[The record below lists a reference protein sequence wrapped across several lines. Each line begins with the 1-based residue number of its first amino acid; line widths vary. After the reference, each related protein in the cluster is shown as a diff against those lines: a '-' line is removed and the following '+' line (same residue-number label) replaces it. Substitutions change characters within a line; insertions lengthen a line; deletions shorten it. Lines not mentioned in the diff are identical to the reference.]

1 MMEYSSRIKQ
11 IQIYF
16 GKRKREYLNG
26 KGLSRTIIYTLV
38 IGFLLALVLGE
49 QMFKEEQMS
58 KSGFFILATICI
70 FYGVFK
76 SVRLVCAEREIIK
89 HEHRSGMHI
98 SSYILGYA
106 AFDFFICLLHAFV
119 TWGIITAWYFSAIMG
134 AGEDGAYSHSFMR
147 LPAYLLTMIIITVA
161 ADAMGLFVSSFLKN
175 TFDAM
180 KAMPFVM
187 ILQIAFAGIV
197 LQLPKIMTWVSNLT
211 LSKWGTNAMMAIA
224 FPKENP
230 NLLSCWGV
238 LILFTLVFLA
248 LSILVLQSIDKDQ
261 R

>member
-1 MMEYSSRIKQ
+1 MEYSSRIQQ
-11 IQIYF
+11 IKIYF

-26 KGLSRTIIYTLV
+26 KGLSRTIIYTVV
-38 IGFLLALVLGE
+38 IGLLLSLVLGE
-49 QMFKEEQMS
+49 QFFKEEPTS

-70 FYGVFK
+70 FYGVFN
-76 SVRLVCAEREIIK
+76 SVRLVCGEREIIK

-106 AFDFFICLLHAFV
+106 AFNFFICLLHALV
-119 TWGIITAWYFSAIMG
+119 TWGIIAVWYYPAIIG
-134 AGEDGAYSHSFMR
+134 GTETHAYMR
-147 LPAYLLTMIIITVA
+147 LVGYLFTMIFITCA

-187 ILQIAFAGIV
+187 ILQIAFADIV
-197 LQLPKIMTWVSNLT
+197 LPLPSKLTWISNLT
-211 LSKWGTNAMMAIA
+211 LSKWGTNAMMAIG
-224 FPKENP
+224 FHKEDS
-230 NLLSCWGV
+230 NLLGCWGV

>member
-1 MMEYSSRIKQ
+1 MEYSSRIKQ

-26 KGLSRTIIYTLV
+26 KGLSRTIIYTVV

-58 KSGFFILATICI
+58 KSSFFILATICI
-70 FYGVFK
+70 FYGVFN
-76 SVRLVCAEREIIK
+76 SVRLVCGEREIIK

-106 AFDFFICLLHAFV
+106 AFNFFICLLHALV
-119 TWGIITAWYFSAIMG
+119 TWGIVAVWYYPAIIG
-134 AGEDGAYSHSFMR
+134 GTETHAYMR
-147 LPAYLLTMIIITVA
+147 LPGYLLTMIIITCA

-187 ILQIAFAGIV
+187 ILQIAFANIV
-197 LQLPKIMTWVSNLT
+197 LQLPKMMNWVSNLT
-211 LSKWGTNAMMAIA
+211 LSKWGTNAMMAIG
-224 FPKENP
+224 FSNKENP